1 MKDIRVGDL
10 VKVIGGPAF
19 VPVPRAKQVRGRVIE
34 LTTVNGTG
42 DAVVL
47 VEVNKGAAPWAFH
60 LEHVELLGKHAKSYA
75 PEVIADESGKWCGN
89 NLRFPTREEAE
100 ANVHDLMMRW
110 MLVRETRVVESDDE
124 PNYRWENGRPVRIEK
139 EEK

>member
-34 LTTVNGTG
+34 LTTVNGTE

-60 LEHVELLGKHAKSYA
+60 LEHVELLGKHK
-75 PEVIADESGKWCGN
+75 
-89 NLRFPTREEAE
+89 T
-100 ANVHDLMMRW
+100 
-110 MLVRETRVVESDDE
+110 
-124 PNYRWENGRPVRIEK
+124 
-139 EEK
+139 